1 MTLGAGCVAYH
12 AGAMLRVSR
21 NRLLSA
27 AVCVAGALV
36 FAAPAGAQVPP
47 ASGGM
52 TLRVLGAHQLGAQT
66 VTPVG
71 HTIRLR
77 GLISP
82 AVEGEV
88 VTVRVNIGPRRVLLV
103 RRTVE
108 RAGRYG
114 AFEVAFPVRRVGIIK
129 ASALHDATAA
139 QGRLAATSRTVSSFV
154 PAAGRGARGL
164 RVRFLQS
171 RLALAGYAVNRTG
184 VYDSTTARAV
194 LAFRKA
200 NVMARVQSPAS
211 RAIFLKLAA
220 GQGSFPVRYRT
231 HGRHVEADLGRQVLA
246 LIEPGGRVFRTYH
259 MSSGAPST
267 PTVLGSFRFYL
278 KTPGTNSKG
287 MVHSSYFIGGYA
299 IHGYKSVPT
308 HPASHGCLRVP
319 IPNARFIFRWIRN
332 GERIDVYYRRPVQ
345 RKPPVRSDAGP

>member
-1 MTLGAGCVAYH
+1 MTRPRPTRHLP
-12 AGAMLRVSR
+12 
-21 NRLLSA
+21 A
-27 AVCVAGALV
+27 AALV
-36 FAAPAGAQVPP
+36 ATALVLAVPAGAAAQLPP

-52 TLRVLGAHQLGAQT
+52 TLRVLGAQQLGAQT
-66 VTPVG
+66 VAPVG

-82 AVEGEV
+82 AVEGEL

-108 RAGRYG
+108 RAGGYG
-114 AFEVAFPVRRVGIIK
+114 AFEVEFPVRRVGIIK
-129 ASALHDATAA
+129 ASALHDASPQ

-171 RLALAGYAVNRTG
+171 RLALEGYAVNRTG
-184 VYDSTTARAV
+184 VYDEATARAV

-211 RAIFLKLAA
+211 RAIFLKLAV
-220 GQGSFPVRYRT
+220 GQGGFPVRYRT

-287 MVHSSYFIGGYA
+287 MVHSNYFIGGYA

-319 IPNARFIFRWIRN
+319 ISNARFIFRWIRN
-332 GERIDVYYRRPVQ
+332 GDRIDVYYRRPGQ
-345 RKPPVRSDAGP
+345 RKPPVRRDAGP